1 MTLYMPKQKSTTAPP
16 SVTTDDAPPLGKF
29 LLYLTIG
36 KPPAGGTSCTRATRR
51 TQPTVSVCR
60 QICCAPCRRTVP
72 AMARQASSWCARSP
86 AASGSPRPPP
96 VSRVCGRNKG
106 HWGALNHKKKKKL
119 NFPWVV
125 PRFIFN
131 NHVLDPYYSSAAR
144 STSRGCAPRPCPPD
158 PRGGGGQ
165 WAEPPPWRASAVLQP
180 LTWEG

>member
-72 AMARQASSWCARSP
+72 APARRASSWCARSP

-96 VSRVCGRNKG
+96 VSRVCGRNRITVLT
-106 HWGALNHKKKKKL
+106 HV
-119 NFPWVV
+119 FV

-131 NHVLDPYYSSAAR
+131 HHVLDPYYIA
-144 STSRGCAPRPCPPD
+144 SRPGVLPWRCAPRPCPPD

-165 WAEPPPWRASAVLQP
+165 WAERPPWRASALLQP
-180 LTWEG
+180 LTWEV